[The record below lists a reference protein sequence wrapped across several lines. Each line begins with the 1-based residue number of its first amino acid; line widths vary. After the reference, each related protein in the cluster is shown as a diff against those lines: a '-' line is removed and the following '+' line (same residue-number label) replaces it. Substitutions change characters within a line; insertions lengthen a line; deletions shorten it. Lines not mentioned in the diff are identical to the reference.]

1 MYFEPNFF
9 FISAHFRCKIYF
21 YLEDDSIQV
30 IEPKVENSGIPQGMN
45 DINTV
50 VCVIYQSIINI
61 LHLENIS
68 GVDGGFCE
76 GAYRFS
82 IQWQYGHDSAHQNCE
97 RRTLYEGVSGACS
110 SRKIFEIE
118 LLLNKILRS

>member
-1 MYFEPNFF
+1 MYFEPHFF
-9 FISAHFRCKIYF
+9 FISALFRCKIYF

-45 DINTV
+45 AINTV
-50 VCVIYQSIINI
+50 VCVIYRSIINI
-61 LHLENIS
+61 LYLENIS
-68 GVDGGFCE
+68 GANGGFCE

-82 IQWQYGHDSAHQNCE
+82 IQWQYGYDSAHQDCE
-97 RRTLYEGVSGACS
+97 WHTFYEGVSGTCS

-118 LLLNKILRS
+118 VIGQ